1 MKNLQRKSTK
11 LTLSALFFVM
21 ATFII
26 SSCNK
31 DDNNVLSSDDSQ
43 NVNSE
48 SASDSYS
55 DDASDMSSVAV
66 GNVSSTTYSGAR
78 SESEAIDSLKLK
90 DYRFTCATFS
100 ITRTGTKDAP
110 SGVITI

>member
-1 MKNLQRKSTK
+1 MKNEQRKSTN
-11 LTLSALFFVM
+11 LSALFFII
-21 ATFII
+21 AAFII

-55 DDASDMSSVAV
+55 DDATDMSSVAV
-66 GNVSSTTYSGAR
+66 GSVSSATYSGGR
-78 SESEAIDSLKLK
+78 SEGDAIDSLKLK

-100 ITRTGTKDAP
+100 VIRTGTKDAP
-110 SGVITI
+110 SGVIT